1 MDRTKRKLTFAELS
15 AVKTKK
21 LQNKTIQSIT
31 SIENLCDELFYEI
44 FDYLYVNNIY
54 QAFSNLNYRFEQI
67 LHASWPLLH
76 YICYHTTSEISS
88 VNDSYKQFL
97 AHNKHKIVSLH
108 LYFYSSTNDLFQF
121 ITIDASF
128 SCLESIL
135 INENRND
142 GSLII
147 LLLRHLVCL
156 PRLFFLSICTGKL
169 NDPDNLFQLIFA
181 LSQLKS
187 CRFTYFSERDIA
199 LPIATRKQHS
209 TIETLALYT
218 VDTWNEILTLT
229 SYTSNLRRLITPCG
243 MDRDIDIETL
253 LPLRLSNL
261 TYLRTCFNY
270 LNFHEFEIFIKKIY
284 SPLKILH
291 VEFLVED
298 VNFRDSDCWENLILT
313 SLSHLEELYLIY
325 KERFPPSDDL
335 IFSGKLN
342 PFSSPFW
349 IDRRWFFEVETD
361 INFVNYIVR
370 PYRYV
375 EI

>member
-21 LQNKTIQSIT
+21 LQS
-31 SIENLCDELFYEI
+31 
-44 FDYLYVNNIY
+44 
-54 QAFSNLNYRFEQI
+54 
-67 LHASWPLLH
+67 
-76 YICYHTTSEISS
+76 
-88 VNDSYKQFL
+88 
-97 AHNKHKIVSLH
+97 
-108 LYFYSSTNDLFQF
+108 
-121 ITIDASF
+121 
-128 SCLESIL
+128 
-135 INENRND
+135 
-142 GSLII
+142 
-147 LLLRHLVCL
+147 
-156 PRLFFLSICTGKL
+156 KL

-370 PYRYV
+370 PYRSCNNPTNLVRLLCFRIPAADDGTIEKLKRTIITNGITCDYTIKRIV
-375 EI
+375 DRVYIEWKLEPTIDSS